1 MEFKFKFD
9 DNFLNRFKMIIKSFK
24 FSTRFPFLFEQV
36 FFWIFSTNRVW
47 EIDIN
52 KQICWNKAIWGT
64 VDSGIL
70 EWIFYRKT
78 FRFFGKLF

>member
-1 MEFKFKFD
+1 LNKI
-9 DNFLNRFKMIIKSFK
+9 FL
-24 FSTRFPFLFEQV
+24 LF

-47 EIDIN
+47 DIDIN

-70 EWIFYRKT
+70 EWIFGLAFFRIFLET
-78 FRFFGKLF
+78 FLIYFVEF